1 MLYDEF
7 FQFNRK
13 RQILQ
18 QHAAALVEDGG
29 GGACAFGHKHIAAKS
44 GVAGR
49 QAMLRGHFGNHSA
62 TCKDRLA
69 TEPLLHADEQITIEQ
84 AADADQDD
92 GAVSGD
98 VAQLIGAAGFGSD
111 HRAVLT
117 LLDFDFPAT
126 AYELAGHAVCGHRQ
140 FFGQYSFMLV
150 PKGLQTFLADAFFV
164 NIPIGQ
170 NFWRI
175 ACDAQRGGDHQKRQ
189 DQHEPPSAV
198 DRGQAERHEHIAPK
212 WAELVHIVI
221 ERFALLEHRANH
233 RGNADHGQQRN

>member
-69 TEPLLHADEQITIEQ
+69 AKPLLHADEQIPVEQ
-84 AADADQDD
+84 AADAHEHD
-92 GAVSGD
+92 GAVGGD
-98 VAQLIGAAGFGSD
+98 VAQLISAARFGGD
-111 HRAVLT
+111 HGTVLT
-117 LLDFDFPAT
+117 LLDFDFPAL
-126 AYELAGHAVCGHRQ
+126 AHKLAGHAVCG
-140 FFGQYSFMLV
+140 Y
-150 PKGLQTFLADAFFV
+150 
-164 NIPIGQ
+164 
-170 NFWRI
+170 
-175 ACDAQRGGDHQKRQ
+175 
-189 DQHEPPSAV
+189 
-198 DRGQAERHEHIAPK
+198 
-212 WAELVHIVI
+212 
-221 ERFALLEHRANH
+221 
-233 RGNADHGQQRN
+233 